1 MGLSAPSTR
10 PRSPTDGVTVTQ
22 ILRAL
27 NTSLDGNTIHADT
40 LSFTVSG
47 GDLPDGTVLNL
58 GATALTVGTDSH
70 SSTAGLEQWNL
81 NALGLSPTWV
91 GGQEMTVCAN
101 LAPVL
106 ESAKANGTSLILT
119 YTEDLDT
126 GSTPAASAYSV
137 TVDGGAGPAVTNV
150 SVSGDKVTLTLAAA
164 VTGGQAVTLQYSPGS
179 NPVQDGSGLDAPGF
193 ADRTVVVN
201 NNAVGKPT
209 IGGMPQVGEML
220 TANVSAIRDTDGLPA
235 TFDYRWVR
243 VATDSTETDIG
254 TNSSRYSPTYADV
267 GSTIRVE
274 VSFTDGAG
282 NAEGP
287 LASVATAAVAAPTL
301 RHLSR
306 GQRLARDDDDG
317 VLVQYVLR
325 SAHSILRL

>member
-1 MGLSAPSTR
+1 MDS
-10 PRSPTDGVTVTQ
+10 
-22 ILRAL
+22 
-27 NTSLDGNTIHADT
+27 
-40 LSFTVSG
+40 LSFIVSG

-81 NALGLSPTWV
+81 RTLGLSPTWV

-106 ESAKANGTSLILT
+106 KSAKANGTSLILT

-137 TVDGGAGPAVTNV
+137 TVNGGAGPAVTNV

-164 VTGGQAVTLQYSPGS
+164 VTAANSVTLTYTPGS

-201 NNAVGKPT
+201 NNAVGEPT
-209 IGGMPQVGEML
+209 IGGMPQVGGML
-220 TANVSAIRDTDGLPA
+220 TANVSAIRDTDGLPSG
-235 TFDYRWVR
+235 FDYRWVR
-243 VATDSTETDIG
+243 VATDSTETEIG

-287 LASVATAAVAAPTL
+287 LASDAVGPVAAPTL

-317 VLVQYVLR
+317 VQLHRHLSSAR
-325 SAHSILRL
+325 SAVRL